1 MARLGCCDGS
11 KTPVISQHKG
21 VHGMTFARLLA
32 SLQRM
37 NCGFSRVLYM
47 YIARLFAAR
56 VSILA
61 LPLLVSSCIGQEP
74 AKAPATP
81 ETSVNATLPVNWIYG
96 AYLPKDVPIVPLTG
110 EERFKLYL
118 RQTYTTPG
126 IYVKTGFFAIH
137 DQIKETEPDW
147 GDGASGFAKRV
158 GSLQAG
164 NIIQNSLA
172 ALGNAVVGFEPRY
185 DRCRCEGGWP
195 RIRHAVV
202 RNFITYGG
210 ADDKGIRPQIM
221 SYAAAF
227 GAGVTVASW
236 EPNYPS
242 VLTKGYQSVVTQAWV
257 GVVVDALAEFAP
269 DVKRM
274 LHKKKADDK

>member
-1 MARLGCCDGS
+1 M
-11 KTPVISQHKG
+11 PNVN
-21 VHGMTFARLLA
+21 GMTSTHWLG
-32 SLQRM
+32 SLQRG
-37 NCGFSRVLYM
+37 NFLFSSGRYKVTL
-47 YIARLFAAR
+47 LGAR
-56 VSILA
+56 VGILA
-61 LPLLVSSCIGQEP
+61 LSLLVPLCFAEEP
-74 AKAPATP
+74 ANTPAPP
-81 ETSVNATLPVNWIYG
+81 EASVNNTLPVNWIYG
-96 AYLPKDVPIVPLTG
+96 AFIPKDAPIVPLTG

-137 DQIKETEPDW
+137 DQVKETQPGW

-164 NIIQNSLA
+164 NIIQNSLTS
-172 ALGNAVVGFEPRY
+172 LGNAALGFEPRY
-185 DRCRCEGGWP
+185 DRCRCQGAWP

-210 ADDKGIRPQIM
+210 ADDKGIRPQIV

-257 GVVVDALAEFAP
+257 GVVIDALAEFAP
-269 DVKRM
+269 DIKGM
-274 LHKKKADDK
+274 LRKNKSDDK

>member
-1 MARLGCCDGS
+1 M
-11 KTPVISQHKG
+11 PN
-21 VHGMTFARLLA
+21 VHGMTFARLLG

-37 NCGFSRVLYM
+37 NCGFLRGLSV
-47 YIARLFAAR
+47 ARLLATR

-61 LPLLVSSCIGQEP
+61 LTLLVPSCIAQE
-74 AKAPATP
+74 AARAPATP
-81 ETSVNATLPVNWIYG
+81 EPSVNTTLPVNWVYG
-96 AYLPKDVPIVPLTG
+96 AYIPKDAPMVPLTG

-137 DQIKETEPDW
+137 DQVKETEPGW

-164 NIIQNSLA
+164 NIIQNSLT
-172 ALGNAVVGFEPRY
+172 ALGNAAVGFEPRY
-185 DRCRCEGGWP
+185 DRCRCEGAWP

-210 ADDKGIRPQIM
+210 ADDKAIRPQIM
-221 SYAAAF
+221 SFAAAF

-236 EPNYPS
+236 EPDNPS
-242 VLTKGYQSVVTQAWV
+242 VLTKGYQSMVTQAWV

-269 DVKRM
+269 DIKRM
-274 LHKKKADDK
+274 FHKNKAGD

>member
-1 MARLGCCDGS
+1 MPKVRG
-11 KTPVISQHKG
+11 IR
-21 VHGMTFARLLA
+21 FARLLG

-37 NCGFSRVLYM
+37 NCCFSCGLYTVR
-47 YIARLFAAR
+47 RLAVR

-61 LPLLVSSCIGQEP
+61 LPLLVPSCMGQEP
-74 AKAPATP
+74 AKAPEAP
-81 ETSVNATLPVNWIYG
+81 VTSVNTTLPVNWIYG
-96 AYLPKDVPIVPLTG
+96 AYLPKGAPIQALTG
-110 EERFKLYL
+110 DERFRLYL

-137 DQIKETEPDW
+137 DQVKETEPDW
-147 GDGASGFAKRV
+147 GDGASGFAKRL
-158 GSLQAG
+158 GSLHAG
-164 NIIQNSLA
+164 NIIQNSLTS
-172 ALGNAVVGFEPRY
+172 LGNAAVGFEPRY
-185 DRCRCEGGWP
+185 DRCRCDGAWP

-210 ADDKGIRPQIM
+210 GDDKAIRPQIM

-242 VLTKGYQSVVTQAWV
+242 VLTKGYQSMATQAWV
-257 GVVVDALAEFAP
+257 GVVIDALAEFAP

-274 LHKKKADDK
+274 LHKHKADDK

>member
-1 MARLGCCDGS
+1 M
-11 KTPVISQHKG
+11 Q
-21 VHGMTFARLLA
+21 
-32 SLQRM
+32 
-37 NCGFSRVLYM
+37 
-47 YIARLFAAR
+47 
-56 VSILA
+56 
-61 LPLLVSSCIGQEP
+61 
-74 AKAPATP
+74 
-81 ETSVNATLPVNWIYG
+81 
-96 AYLPKDVPIVPLTG
+96 PLTG
-110 EERFKLYL
+110 DQRFKLYL

-137 DQIKETEPDW
+137 DQVKETQPDW

-164 NIIQNSLA
+164 NIIQNSLTSLGDA
-172 ALGNAVVGFEPRY
+172 ALGFEPRY
-185 DRCRCEGGWP
+185 DRCRCDGAWP

-210 ADDKGIRPQIM
+210 ADDKGIRPQIV

-257 GVVVDALAEFAP
+257 GVVIDALAEFAP
-269 DVKRM
+269 DIKGM
-274 LHKKKADDK
+274 LHKNKSDDK

>member
-1 MARLGCCDGS
+1 MA
-11 KTPVISQHKG
+11 K
-21 VHGMTFARLLA
+21 LLA
-32 SLQRM
+32 
-37 NCGFSRVLYM
+37 
-47 YIARLFAAR
+47 ARA
-56 VSILA
+56 SILA
-61 LPLLVSSCIGQEP
+61 LPLLGHSCVGQEP
-74 AKAPATP
+74 AGAPPTP
-81 ETSVNATLPVNWIYG
+81 VPSVNTTLPVNWVYG
-96 AYLPKDVPIVPLTG
+96 AYLPKDAPIVPLTG
-110 EERFKLYL
+110 KERFKLYL

-137 DQIKETEPDW
+137 DQVKETEPAW
-147 GDGASGFAKRV
+147 GDGVSGFGKRV
-158 GSLQAG
+158 ASIQAG
-164 NIIQNSLA
+164 NVIQNSLT
-172 ALGNAVVGFEPRY
+172 ALGNATAGFEPRY
-185 DRCRCEGGWP
+185 DRCRCEGAWP

-210 ADDKGIRPQIM
+210 RDDKAIRPQIM

-242 VLTKGYQSVVTQAWV
+242 VLPKGYQSVLTQAWV

-274 LHKKKADDK
+274 IHKNKAGDQ

>member
-1 MARLGCCDGS
+1 MPCIR
-11 KTPVISQHKG
+11 
-21 VHGMTFARLLA
+21 GMTFARLFGW
-32 SLQRM
+32 LQRM
-37 NCGFSRVLYM
+37 NSDFVRELYASRL
-47 YIARLFAAR
+47 LTAR
-56 VSILA
+56 VSSLA
-61 LPLLVSSCIGQEP
+61 LLLLVPSCPGQEP
-74 AKAPATP
+74 KTP
-81 ETSVNATLPVNWIYG
+81 EAPVTSIDSTLPVNWVYG
-96 AYLPKDVPIVPLTG
+96 AYIPKDAPIVQLSG
-110 EERFKLYL
+110 QERFKLYL

-137 DQIKETEPDW
+137 DQVNETEPDW

-158 GSLQAG
+158 GSLYAG
-164 NIIQNSLA
+164 NVIQNSLTS
-172 ALGNAVVGFEPRY
+172 LGNAAVGFEPRY
-185 DRCRCEGGWP
+185 DRCRCEGAWP

-210 ADDKGIRPQIM
+210 GDDKAIRPQIM

-236 EPNYPS
+236 EPDNPS
-242 VLTKGYQSVVTQAWV
+242 VLTRGYQSMVTQAWV

-274 LHKKKADDK
+274 LHKNKADNK